1 MTIQQFALQL
11 AVVTALTAAALWGL
25 FQVPA
30 LKPYQLLGWVSLG
43 GFVLLSFLM
52 YLIGDNAAKSSNKNH
67 FTNVV
72 LGFTGAKMM
81 LALMIVF
88 AYLKLAEPSD
98 KLFIIPFFA
107 VYFIFTGFETYLM
120 MRLGKTGI

>member
-1 MTIQQFALQL
+1 MTAF
-11 AVVTALTAAALWGL
+11 TAAILWGL
-25 FQVPA
+25 LQVPS
-30 LKPYQLLGWVSLG
+30 LQPYQLLGWVSLG
-43 GFVLLSFLM
+43 GFVLLSVLM

-88 AYLKLAEPSD
+88 AFLKLAEPSD

-120 MRLGKTGI
+120 MKLGKTGI